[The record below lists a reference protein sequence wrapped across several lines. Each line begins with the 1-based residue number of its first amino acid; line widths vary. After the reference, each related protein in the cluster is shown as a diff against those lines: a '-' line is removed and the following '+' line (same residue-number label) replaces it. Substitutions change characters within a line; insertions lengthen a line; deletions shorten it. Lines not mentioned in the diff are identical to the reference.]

1 MIADLGRY
9 SAYKEC
15 GVPWLGEVPEHWA
28 IRRLR
33 NSCEMRVSNVDKHR
47 KDDEL
52 PVRLCNYMDV
62 YKNDRI
68 SSALSF
74 MRATATAQEIERF
87 RLRAGDVLIT
97 KDSEKWND
105 IGVPALV
112 DGSEDDIVSGYHLA
126 LLRPIRECLDGRY
139 LFRALQSPAV
149 AYQLHINA
157 NGVTRFGLSH
167 DAIKSLWVP
176 LPPLAEQAA
185 IVRFLDQADRR
196 IRRYIRAKQ
205 KLIALLEE
213 HKQAIIHQAVTGQI
227 DVRTGKPHPAYKDSG
242 VEWLEDIPMHW
253 QMRRVGHFSRVG
265 NGSTP
270 ARGNH
275 SYWSGGE
282 YPWLNS
288 SSVNQDTIAGADQF
302 VTELAL
308 RECHLPLVRPGSVLV
323 GITGQGKTRGMAA
336 VLTIEATINQHMA
349 YITPTTGEVS
359 SNYLQLFLSAAY
371 KELRAI
377 SSASGSTKGA
387 LTCEDV
393 RFFKVAIPPI
403 DEQERLV
410 SAVRQDLEHI
420 NAGINC
426 ARLQI
431 HLMREYRTRLV
442 ADVVTGKLDVRE
454 VAARL
459 PNEVQEPEATAESEA
474 HADIGNEVA
483 SKVHAGA

>member
-105 IGVPALV
+105 IGVQHWWTGAKTT
-112 DGSEDDIVSGYHLA
+112 SLA
-126 LLRPIRECLDGRY
+126 ATTWPCFARFESVFDGRY

-157 NGVTRFGLSH
+157 NGSRDLGYPTTPSSPCGCPSRLSQN
-167 DAIKSLWVP
+167 K
-176 LPPLAEQAA
+176 PPSSASS
-185 IVRFLDQADRR
+185 DQADRR

-253 QMRRVGHFSRVG
+253 QMRE
-265 NGSTP
+265 
-270 ARGNH
+270 
-275 SYWSGGE
+275 SGALFQGRQR
-282 YPWLNS
+282 LNS
-288 SSVNQDTIAGADQF
+288 CSRKS
-302 VTELAL
+302 LL
-308 RECHLPLVRPGSVLV
+308 LVR
-323 GITGQGKTRGMAA
+323 R
-336 VLTIEATINQHMA
+336 
-349 YITPTTGEVS
+349 
-359 SNYLQLFLSAAY
+359 
-371 KELRAI
+371 RI
-377 SSASGSTKGA
+377 S
-387 LTCEDV
+387 L
-393 RFFKVAIPPI
+393 
-403 DEQERLV
+403 
-410 SAVRQDLEHI
+410 
-420 NAGINC
+420 
-426 ARLQI
+426 
-431 HLMREYRTRLV
+431 
-442 ADVVTGKLDVRE
+442 
-454 VAARL
+454 
-459 PNEVQEPEATAESEA
+459 AE
-474 HADIGNEVA
+474 
-483 SKVHAGA
+483 